1 VTLLDHLRHSIRSLL
16 RTPAFTLTVVLT
28 LALGIGANA
37 AVFSAVDA
45 ILLRPLAFPDGDR
58 LVRLGE
64 VVDAIGE
71 TRGVAPVRIEDWSRL
86 SSTILAIAG
95 YTVEDV
101 SDTTWAVPE
110 RLRRATVTPG
120 FLEALAV
127 APALGR
133 DFTDAEH
140 RLSGPPSVLI
150 SDRYW
155 RTRFGAAADVLGRTV
170 RIGDHDRSYTIVGV
184 MPASFGFPDR
194 DTDWW
199 VAEWLDAPW
208 MQGRRGQWYTSIG
221 RLKPDVTLAQARAD
235 LEAVQARLGE
245 QYPDTDRA
253 IRPSIVPLKDR
264 IVAGARGSL
273 WLLFGSVAVL
283 LLIAC
288 SNIAALLF
296 ARGAQREHEIAVRV
310 SLGATRRTVLAQLL
324 TEAFVLAFCGAAI
337 GLLAAASG
345 AALFGI
351 LTPDLPRLDEVS
363 IDARVLLYTAGVAV
377 LVTLLCGLSPAL
389 GSARRKGPILR
400 ESRVQV
406 SPRHPLQWLFV
417 GVQVALSVAL
427 LTTAGLLLRSID
439 ELGRVEAGFER
450 ERVLTFRVSGA
461 FGEDT
466 PERIVQRINRTLAE
480 LDALPGVEAAAT
492 ALQMPGVGQGFQ
504 NELAIGAENAEPA
517 VVAELRAVAPSYF
530 DTLQIPLLRGE
541 PCRAQEGTTE
551 LVVNR
556 TFADRYLPARSA
568 VGTELFGG
576 VSGRIVGVVGD
587 TRELAIDRNPVAAVY
602 ACAVVP
608 HPFPWYLVRTGG
620 DAMVGADTIRRKIN
634 ELEPLRAVYDI
645 LPLAERIDEA
655 YAQNRLRT
663 ILLSLFAATAL
674 SLTCLGVYGTLSYI
688 VRLRRREV
696 GLRVALGA
704 LSRRIVAQLL
714 KRALGVVVL
723 ACAVGVLMSLA
734 LRRVLSGLLYGVSP
748 SDPVTLSGVV
758 AIVLAV
764 AVSAALLPAVRA
776 SRIDPM
782 TALRDD

>member
-1 VTLLDHLRHSIRSLL
+1 
-16 RTPAFTLTVVLT
+16 VLT

-45 ILLRPLAFPDGDR
+45 ILLRPLPFPDGDR

-64 VVDAIGE
+64 VLDGIGE

-86 SSTILAIAG
+86 SSTVEAIAG

-101 SDTTWAVPE
+101 SDTTWGLPE
-110 RLRRATVTPG
+110 QLRRTTVTPG

-140 RLSGPPSVLI
+140 RLSGPPAALI

-155 RTRFGAAADVLGRTV
+155 RTRFGAEQDVLGRTV

-194 DTDWW
+194 NTDWW

-221 RLKPDVTLAQARAD
+221 RLKPRVTLAQARAD
-235 LEAVQARLGE
+235 LEAVQARLAE

-253 IRPSIVPLKDR
+253 IRPSIAPLKDR
-264 IVAGARGSL
+264 IVGAARGSL

-296 ARGAQREHEIAVRV
+296 ARGTQREHEIAVRV

-324 TEAFVLAFCGAAI
+324 TEASVLAFGGATV
-337 GLLAAASG
+337 GLLIAAS
-345 AALFGI
+345 AVALFGI
-351 LTPDLPRLDEVS
+351 LAPSLPRLDEVA
-363 IDARVLLYTAGVAV
+363 IDARVLLYTIGVAV

-389 GSARRKGPILR
+389 GSARRKGPIFR

-417 GVQVALSVAL
+417 GVQVAFSVAL
-427 LTTAGLLLRSID
+427 LTTAGLLVRSID
-439 ELGRVEAGFER
+439 ELARVEPGFER

-466 PERIVQRINRTLAE
+466 SERIIQRINRTLDE
-480 LDALPGVEAAAT
+480 LDALPGVESAAT
-492 ALQMPGVGQGFQ
+492 SLSMPGVGQGSQTEF
-504 NELAIGAENAEPA
+504 AVGAADVEPRVIAEW
-517 VVAELRAVAPSYF
+517 RAVAPSYF
-530 DTLQIPLLRGE
+530 DTLQIPLLGGE
-541 PCRAQEGTTE
+541 PCRAQAGATE

-556 TFADRYLPARSA
+556 TFADRYLPQRSP
-568 VGTELFGG
+568 VGVELFGG
-576 VSGRIVGVVGD
+576 FRGRIVGVVGD
-587 TRELAIDRNPVAAVY
+587 TRELGIDRDPVPAVY
-602 ACAVVP
+602 SCSGVP
-608 HPFPWYLVRTGG
+608 HPFPWYFVRTSG
-620 DAMVGADTIRRKIN
+620 DPMPAADAIRRRIN
-634 ELEPLRAVYDI
+634 ELEPLRAVYDV
-645 LPLAERIDEA
+645 LPLAQRIDDA

-663 ILLSLFAATAL
+663 ILLSLFATTAL

-688 VRLRRREV
+688 VSLRRREV

-704 LSRRIVAQLL
+704 HSRNIVARLL
-714 KRALGVVVL
+714 VRALRVVAL
-723 ACAVGVLMSLA
+723 ACGVGILLSLA
-734 LRRVLSGLLYGVSP
+734 LTRVLSGVLYGVSP
-748 SDPVTLSGVV
+748 SDPITLSGGVV
-758 AIVLAV
+758 IVLGV
-764 AVSAALLPAVRA
+764 AALAALLPALRA

-782 TALRDD
+782 TALREE